1 MPLKRLF
8 NRFLDQTAPGDLA
21 TDEWAPVPVSAAAQ
35 PRDTMEWLLKD
46 DGDVLPLHPGLI
58 DSDVATLQPTLPALE
73 PDPDPPEPSYLQ
85 YFSPEELA
93 IVEQQRTQPSQP
105 EPTPEPP
112 PRPEPEPKRS
122 RWVDLLRSC
131 GEHLSEAELRII
143 RQQLLASS

>member
-8 NRFLDQTAPGDLA
+8 NRFLAQTPPGDLA
-21 TDEWAPVPVSAAAQ
+21 LDEWAPVPVSAAAR

-58 DSDVATLQPTLPALE
+58 EDDVATLQPTLPRLEPE
-73 PDPDPPEPSYLQ
+73 PDPPQPDYLQ

-93 IVEQQRTQPSQP
+93 IIEQQRAAPSRAEP
-105 EPTPEPP
+105 EPQ
-112 PRPEPEPKRS
+112 PEPEPSRS
-122 RWVDLLRSC
+122 RWVDLLRTC
-131 GEHLSEAELRII
+131 GEHLSEAELCII